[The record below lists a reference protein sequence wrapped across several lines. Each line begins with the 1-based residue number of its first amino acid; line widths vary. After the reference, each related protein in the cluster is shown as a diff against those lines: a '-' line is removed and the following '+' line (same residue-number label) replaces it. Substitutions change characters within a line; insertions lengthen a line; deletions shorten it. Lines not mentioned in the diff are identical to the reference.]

1 MRKIERFVIWICSK
15 FTRNEIEQ
23 IIQGLQDVLANRN
36 PEVKPK
42 DDFKEKHPNWRN
54 FYVDP
59 NLPLPAKEES
69 KPKLEWKE
77 LLKQYEKEHGES
89 LKPVNC
95 RKEQNNV
102 PDTSTCRVCGASSKY
117 LYFNDGKR
125 RQQIRCKVCSSLT
138 QVHPRDRETR
148 KSKYA
153 CPYCTHKL
161 FLWKENKD
169 VSIYK
174 CCNDNCSH
182 YLTNKSKLNL
192 MERILIKVKSSQFKL
207 CYQFREY
214 HFTNEQLMFPSPERK
229 NIPSFLLNIHNSLN
243 TLCLALTFR
252 ISCGLSSRKTSFV
265 LRNVFSIP
273 ISHQTVENYC
283 EYASYYCHHF
293 NLAHKEE
300 NVKTH
305 TGDEAF
311 IKIMGKNFPVFFFL
325 SGNRR
330 SVTSYVVASDKG
342 VLPATISMKETLRT
356 SSPLDETT
364 CVTDGNPSYVS
375 AYQFLKK
382 DYPLL
387 IHKKVIGLQN
397 LDSESEEFR
406 RFKEII
412 ERFIRTYGSYTRR
425 NDFKSPKGALSFVSL
440 FSTHYNFLRPHQ
452 SLNYEVPI
460 PLKELEDIPTIQ
472 GGYPLK
478 VGGQRFFRYLP
489 ILFLPKIFL
498 TLS

>member
-69 KPKLEWKE
+69 GPKLDWKE

-182 YLTNKSKLNL
+182 YLT
-192 MERILIKVKSSQFKL
+192 I
-207 CYQFREY
+207 
-214 HFTNEQLMFPSPERK
+214 
-229 NIPSFLLNIHNSLN
+229 
-243 TLCLALTFR
+243 
-252 ISCGLSSRKTSFV
+252 
-265 LRNVFSIP
+265 
-273 ISHQTVENYC
+273 
-283 EYASYYCHHF
+283 
-293 NLAHKEE
+293 
-300 NVKTH
+300 
-305 TGDEAF
+305 
-311 IKIMGKNFPVFFFL
+311 
-325 SGNRR
+325 
-330 SVTSYVVASDKG
+330 
-342 VLPATISMKETLRT
+342 
-356 SSPLDETT
+356 
-364 CVTDGNPSYVS
+364 
-375 AYQFLKK
+375 
-382 DYPLL
+382 
-387 IHKKVIGLQN
+387 
-397 LDSESEEFR
+397 
-406 RFKEII
+406 
-412 ERFIRTYGSYTRR
+412 
-425 NDFKSPKGALSFVSL
+425 
-440 FSTHYNFLRPHQ
+440 YNA
-452 SLNYEVPI
+452 
-460 PLKELEDIPTIQ
+460 
-472 GGYPLK
+472 LK
-478 VGGQRFFRYLP
+478 VC
-489 ILFLPKIFL
+489 
-498 TLS
+498 T